1 MSLENPHVFRQEM
14 QDAGFRDVKIECV
27 TKAFPVETIPLFW
40 DAMVKGSAPIQMLKN
55 GMGEAVWRE
64 KELLALE
71 YLADRL
77 PSTPTSLTS
86 DAWLET
92 AIK

>member
-1 MSLENPHVFRQEM
+1 MRDQSLPGGNDPAILGCNGEGQCANT
-14 QDAGFRDVKIECV
+14 DAE
-27 TKAFPVETIPLFW
+27 
-40 DAMVKGSAPIQMLKN
+40 N